1 MSDFRN
7 NSRLFPHSS
16 RTNRELES
24 ARRAQSILEQMQRE
38 LRNPTTAT
46 NRNIRDQSR
55 RLADAVRSAGGRVPV
70 ASQLLDLASTA
81 GRLAEGFRKSMLNQ
95 TLEALGTP
103 GHLIQSWLRGREGAL
118 SLRPLRETVDQAMRI
133 LGQFGQGI
141 DGEGDDGRPMS
152 PEEAG
157 GRRTFTR
164 RPLRQIPIPGVTP
177 GAPSNPYAPMTP
189 AGPAPNS
196 SPSPAGSGSG
206 NRLPPVP
213 PPPDPNSP
221 HRNVRILPD
230 GRLEIR
236 GPGYHRIL
244 AADDP
249 VITGQMMRVAS
260 SNVYAIG
267 FEFNFDEPLRSKLI
281 IRYKQNDRRGSGR
294 NVGGPTYEYF
304 DVHPDWFQDLVDTGS
319 KGSWVWDH
327 LRIRG
332 TVAGHQYAYNLTRI
346 AQGYLPRRAMV
357 LAGIQRLVRRSRSF
371 VQGGRTQT
379 ITSPLPDRVLGQYS
393 PPRGSAAN
401 VGNRDRAVDRGMP
414 NRGAPARGLFR

>member
-46 NRNIRDQSR
+46 NRNIQEQSR

-70 ASQLLDLASTA
+70 SGQLLDLASTA

-95 TLEALGTP
+95 ALEALGTP
-103 GHLIQSWLRGREGAL
+103 GHLIQSWLRGREGSL
-118 SLRPLRETVDQAMRI
+118 SLRPLRDTVDQAMRI
-133 LGQFGQGI
+133 LGQFGQGF
-141 DGEGDDGRPMS
+141 EGDDGQPMS

-157 GRRTFTR
+157 GRRSFVR
-164 RPLRQIPIPGVTP
+164 KPLRPVPIQ
-177 GAPSNPYAPMTP
+177 NPYSPNQPNPNTNQPNQPAQNPSPFP
-189 AGPAPNS
+189 AGGGGN
-196 SPSPAGSGSG
+196 GGG

-213 PPPDPNSP
+213 DEEAGP

-236 GPGYHRIL
+236 GPGYHRVL
-244 AADDP
+244 ASDDP
-249 VITGQMMRVAS
+249 AITGQMQRVQS

-281 IRYKQNDRRGSGR
+281 VRYLQNNRRGSGK
-294 NVGGPTYEYF
+294 VGGPTYEYF
-304 DVHPDWFQDLVDTGS
+304 DVHPDWFADLVAAGS
-319 KGSWVWDH
+319 KGGWVWDH

-332 TVAGHQYAYNLTRI
+332 TVAGHQYRYNLTRI
-346 AQGYLPRRAMV
+346 AQGYLPRQARV
-357 LAGIQRLVRRSRSF
+357 YAGIQRFVRRTRTF
-371 VQGGRTQT
+371 VQGGRTQS
-379 ITSPLPDRVLGQYS
+379 ITSPLPDRVLGRYS

-414 NRGAPARGLFR
+414 DRGAPARGLFR